1 MLRNRHLGERTG
13 PRRERPMWGP
23 RHRVRAAPQ
32 TPCVAR
38 GPLGSSIISPP
49 LPSTAQCGSRWWSGA
64 HPCKYHQI
72 PQLGILAMR
81 GFPRERRCHHQV
93 PRPFLKYRCNWKH
106 DWTTRDQKHHDDVKH
121 RPPTPHSE
129 PCRERRGH
137 VLTPP
142 REDCWVPTPWEGP
155 GHSILKRPRPSILRT
170 ELGSFPPPGCLY
182 NEGLHCFLQ
191 PCLYLGTT

>member
-1 MLRNRHLGERTG
+1 MSPQRDREETDADPKLHRKCQGKEEGRGEETLRNRHLGERTG
-13 PRRERPMWGP
+13 PRRERPTWGP

-49 LPSTAQCGSRWWSGA
+49 LPSTAQCGSRWWSGV

-72 PQLGILAMR
+72 PQLGILAMK
-81 GFPRERRCHHQV
+81 GFPRGRRCHHQV
-93 PRPFLKYRCNWKH
+93 PPGH
-106 DWTTRDQKHHDDVKH
+106 SSSTGAIGSTRDQNHHDDVKH

-142 REDCWVPTPWEGP
+142 P
-155 GHSILKRPRPSILRT
+155 GGLLGAHPLGRARALHSEEAKAI
-170 ELGSFPPPGCLY
+170 
-182 NEGLHCFLQ
+182 
-191 PCLYLGTT
+191 